1 MAEGLAQG
9 LVVVIIQNLQMVERA
24 VVVLEM
30 TCYHVVILY
39 VQVSYVTISKVYW
52 HNICV
57 VVVVLVR
64 VLQAKPQVMIIGPYL
79 IYKSFCTEY
88 VQRYII
94 QGS

>member
-30 TCYHVVILY
+30 TCYHVAILF

-57 VVVVLVR
+57 IIVVLVR
-64 VLQAKPQVMIIGPYL
+64 ASRLVLK
-79 IYKSFCTEY
+79 Y
-88 VQRYII
+88 VQLYII

>member
-9 LVVVIIQNLQMVERA
+9 LVVVIIQNLQTVER
-24 VVVLEM
+24 VVVVVEM
-30 TCYHVVILY
+30 TCYHVAILY

-57 VVVVLVR
+57 IIVVLVR
-64 VLQAKPQVMIIGPYL
+64 ASRFVLK
-79 IYKSFCTEY
+79 Y

>member
-57 VVVVLVR
+57 IIVVLVR
-64 VLQAKPQVMIIGPYL
+64 ASRFVLK
-79 IYKSFCTEY
+79 Y

>member
-52 HNICV
+52 HTICV
-57 VVVVLVR
+57 IIVVLVR
-64 VLQAKPQVMIIGPYL
+64 ASRFVLK
-79 IYKSFCTEY
+79 Y

>member
-30 TCYHVVILY
+30 TCYHVAILY

-57 VVVVLVR
+57 IIVVLVR
-64 VLQAKPQVMIIGPYL
+64 ASRFVLK
-79 IYKSFCTEY
+79 Y
-88 VQRYII
+88 VQLYII

>member
-30 TCYHVVILY
+30 TCYHVAILY

-57 VVVVLVR
+57 IIVVLVR
-64 VLQAKPQVMIIGPYL
+64 ASRFVLK
-79 IYKSFCTEY
+79 Y